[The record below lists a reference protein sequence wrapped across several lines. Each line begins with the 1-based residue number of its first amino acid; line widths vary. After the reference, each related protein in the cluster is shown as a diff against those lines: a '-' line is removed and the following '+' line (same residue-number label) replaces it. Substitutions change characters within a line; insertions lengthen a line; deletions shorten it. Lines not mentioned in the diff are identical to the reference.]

1 MRIEIA
7 TAEVLKDWLELRQAL
22 WSWPEPEH
30 RAEGIYVKEPNRRQD
45 VARALIEAVEK
56 WTRGRGCSELA
67 SDAWI
72 DNANSHRMHAALGFS
87 ETERVVYFRKN
98 LD

>member
-1 MRIEIA
+1 MRIETA
-7 TAEVLKDWLELRQAL
+7 TAEALKDWLALRQAL

-30 RAEGIYVKEPNRRQD
+30 RAEGIYVKEPNRRQG
-45 VARALIEAVEK
+45 VGRALIEAVENR
-56 WTRGRGCSELA
+56 TRGRGCCELA

-72 DNANSHRMHAALGFS
+72 DDLNSHRMHGALGFS
-87 ETERVVYFRKN
+87 ETERVVCFRKN